1 MTSQLHD
8 FSPGILPSG
17 LFWIVKVPDSAVQI
31 SPDGS
36 SLHIHLEQVPELD
49 AFTFPPGMGNGIT
62 LFPTVPAT
70 ASFDVTYTKTGN
82 RRHIRP
88 TSRDPLSP
96 FNWEGDMSDATNSG
110 TFSVTYADGSFS
122 ASGSFSSSG
131 NFGEMGTERNGSFVR
146 DGDFEN
152 EADDAAQWLA
162 PRQSPR
168 SGTAISPMSANQNGE
183 LRNTPQLKG
192 RFLQWPAR

>member
-1 MTSQLHD
+1 LHD

-36 SLHIHLEQVPELD
+36 SLHIHLEQVPEID
-49 AFTFPPGMGNGIT
+49 AFTFPPGTGNGIT

-96 FNWEGDMSDATNSG
+96 FNWAGEMSDATNSG
-110 TFSVTYADGSFS
+110 TFSVTYAGGGFS

-146 DGDFEN
+146 EDDFEN
-152 EADDAAQWLA
+152 QADDEARSAAALK
-162 PRQSPR
+162 SP
-168 SGTAISPMSANQNGE
+168 SGGTAISQLSGNQSQANENA
-183 LRNTPQLKG
+183 PQLKG
-192 RFLQWPAR
+192 RLLQWPAH

>member
-1 MTSQLHD
+1 M
-8 FSPGILPSG
+8 
-17 LFWIVKVPDSAVQI
+17 KVPDSAVQI

-36 SLHIHLEQVPELD
+36 SLHIHLEQVPEID
-49 AFTFPPGMGNGIT
+49 AHTFPPGMGNGIT
-62 LFPTVPAT
+62 PFPAIPAT
-70 ASFDVTYTKTGN
+70 ASFDVTYTKTDN

-96 FNWEGDMSDATNSG
+96 FSWEGEMWDATNSG

-146 DGDFEN
+146 DDDAKN
-152 EADDAAQWLA
+152 EADEAAQWLT
-162 PRQSPR
+162 PGKSPN
-168 SGTAISPMSANQNGE
+168 SGTAISYTRANQNAE
-183 LRNTPQLKG
+183 LWNTPQLKG
-192 RFLQWPAR
+192 RFLQWPAH

>member
-36 SLHIHLEQVPELD
+36 TLHIHLEQVPLID
-49 AFTFPPGMGNGIT
+49 ALTFPPGTGNGIT
-62 LFPTVPAT
+62 VFPTIPAT
-70 ASFDVTYTKTGN
+70 ATFDVTYTKTGN
-82 RRHIRP
+82 HRHIRP
-88 TSRDPLSP
+88 TSRDPVSP
-96 FNWEGDMSDATNSG
+96 FNWEGEMWDATNSG
-110 TFSVTYADGSFS
+110 TVSVIRADGFS

-146 DGDFEN
+146 EDDFDN
-152 EADDAAQWLA
+152 QANAEAELSAPLKRLSGPTAMSQWSTNQIAKAQNA
-162 PRQSPR
+162 
-168 SGTAISPMSANQNGE
+168 
-183 LRNTPQLKG
+183 PQLKG
-192 RFLQWPAR
+192 RFLQWPAH

>member
-36 SLHIHLEQVPELD
+36 SLHIHLEQVPEND
-49 AFTFPPGMGNGIT
+49 ALTFPPGTGNGIT
-62 LFPTVPAT
+62 LFPAFPAT
-70 ASFDVTYTKTGN
+70 ATFDVTYTKTGN

-96 FNWEGDMSDATNSG
+96 FNWEGEMWDATNSG
-110 TFSVTYADGSFS
+110 TFSVIRADGFS

-146 DGDFEN
+146 EDDFDN
-152 EADDAAQWLA
+152 QADDAAESTAALK
-162 PRQSPR
+162 SP
-168 SGTAISPMSANQNGE
+168 SGGTAISQLSGNQLQANQNA
-183 LRNTPQLKG
+183 PQLKG
-192 RFLQWPAR
+192 RFLQWPAH

>member
-36 SLHIHLEQVPELD
+36 SLHIHLEQVPEID
-49 AFTFPPGMGNGIT
+49 AFTFPPGTGNGVT
-62 LFPTVPAT
+62 VFPTIPASVT
-70 ASFDVTYTKTGN
+70 FDVTYTKTGN
-82 RRHIRP
+82 PRHIRP

-96 FNWEGDMSDATNSG
+96 FNWEGEMWDAINSG
-110 TFSVTYADGSFS
+110 TFSVTRADGFS

-131 NFGEMGTERNGSFVR
+131 NFGELGTETNGSFVSA
-146 DGDFEN
+146 DDLEDAN
-152 EADDAAQWLA
+152 EAA
-162 PRQSPR
+162 QSPAPLK
-168 SGTAISPMSANQNGE
+168 SPSSETAISHTSQNVE
-183 LRNTPQLKG
+183 VRNIPQLKG